1 MEEIMKVFGICC
13 GRKGGNTEI
22 MMQDVFAGVKS
33 VDQEAV
39 CEFINLQDAEIKS
52 CIGCETCMTKHIA
65 GEWEFRCVQGIDQ
78 DHFHFIE
85 MKMREADAI
94 IVSAPAYNLLP
105 PGIMMK
111 FLNKLHASG
120 DYRKITQGVDI
131 CKIGA
136 CFSIGGTDW
145 TDFTPNA
152 MRMITMELVGVYDG
166 VVDSI
171 HFDFLPSKGSVILDE
186 RIAPRMRQ
194 MGETVAKAVQ
204 LKEETGKNAPYVGQP
219 GICDYCHCN
228 MLRVDPDGSAYCPQC
243 NVKATVAVVDGKLK
257 VSYRPE
263 DLEKSRWAPYG
274 QDLHM
279 RNIDL
284 GHRKAAEGK
293 ETINKVF
300 NESYKGKIAA
310 SRLSFPEL

>member
-1 MEEIMKVFGICC
+1 MKVFGICC

-33 VDQEAV
+33 IDPDAV
-39 CEFINLQDAEIKS
+39 CEFVNLQDAHIKS
-52 CIGCETCMTKHIA
+52 CIGCETCMTKHVA
-65 GEWEFRCVQGIDQ
+65 GDYDFRCVHGINQ
-78 DHFHFIE
+78 DHFYFIE
-85 MKMREADAI
+85 QQMRAADAI

-105 PGIMMK
+105 PGIMIR
-111 FLNKLHASG
+111 FLNKLHASS
-120 DYRKITQGVDI
+120 DYRHVTQGVDI

-145 TDFTPNA
+145 TDFIPNA

-166 VVDSI
+166 VVDSV
-171 HFDFLPSKGSVILDE
+171 HFDFQTSKGAVILDE

-204 LKEETGKNAPYVGQP
+204 LKKETGKNAPYVGME

-228 MLRVDPDGSAYCPQC
+228 MLRVNPDGTAYCPQC
-243 NVKATVAVVDGKLK
+243 NVKATVEVEDGKVK
-257 VSYRPE
+257 VSFKPE

-274 QDLHM
+274 QELHM
-279 RNIDL
+279 RNIGL
-284 GHRKAAEGK
+284 GHKKAAEGA
-293 ETINKVF
+293 ETIKKVY
-300 NESYKGKIAA
+300 NESYKDKISE
-310 SRLSFPEL
+310 SRLAFPELK